1 MKHLLIPNR
10 FFASLA
16 EKAAHS
22 NAEIQQQ
29 VDRVQRD
36 LGVARRRICRLSNLS
51 ERTPEQDR
59 SLSKLKRQIVDQQ
72 LKLDQ

>member
-36 LGVARRRICRLSNLS
+36 LGVARRRR
-51 ERTPEQDR
+51 R
-59 SLSKLKRQIVDQQ
+59 SLSEIRRRTPAEDEKLSE
-72 LKLDQ
+72 L